1 MYPVLSGRRVQRYVW
16 VLWTSPDVGAGGS
29 GEFGADDSEVR
40 GGTGTASTAAY
51 TTLVLL
57 TAGKR

>member
-1 MYPVLSGRRVQRYVW
+1 MYPVVSGRRFKRYVW
-16 VLWTSPDVGAGGS
+16 LLWTCPDVGGARG